1 MKTKKL
7 LSLLLA
13 LMMMLSVVPMY
24 ASAAEPIALTAS
36 NITTFPTVSGTIYYG
51 QTVGEALTLIGG
63 EVQYNGEV
71 VPGEFVHTNPSER
84 PTGGGTVAMRASF
97 TFNPADT
104 ENYTGF
110 SVRYS
115 RDVTYMVLPTTPIYV
130 DENSKPYIENTEVEA
145 GTKLSDISIIGSAV
159 KNPYYSEESR
169 FLPKTWTWANP
180 DTIVE
185 KSGYFDVVL
194 KGDNKNYNNLT
205 HSIYINIAGSIIV
218 PIIDVSEVV
227 LDYDK
232 DRTGKDLNFDC
243 AKAYVAND
251 DGSTTQISGAFSVPD
266 NAKDVVLSVGKYDMP
281 AIFTPTD
288 TEKYATV
295 EFTVPVTVNKG
306 QMKFVDEN
314 GNEIVPEI
322 TVPYGTT
329 FGDIHYYLE
338 SYVAGDDAVS
348 IGMVGIENAN
358 NTRCETGTYTA
369 SLINRTDSNYE
380 RTEKE
385 FKIIVEA
392 KKLEPTVKSD
402 TKGYYVVDD
411 SGTYKVQ
418 GTFDVY
424 IDGELYKSGVKY
436 LEKVAYV
443 PETSGTHEIKF
454 VYKPVEN
461 DNFAI
466 ENEIKDTFA
475 INLVHKLTSSD
486 NVGTFGDFRNGTA
499 IKLVANIAAENF
511 AGWKVTNAAGEEV
524 DLGLDNTSVKATI
537 TMPDYDI
544 HVEALEKNASS
555 GGSGGIFDM
564 DFGDLSEGDSEWAII
579 NIIRN
584 IIAMF
589 KSFLQQLIE
598 TFQSIGD

>member
-7 LSLLLA
+7 LSILLA
-13 LMMMLSVVPMY
+13 LMMMLSVVPFY
-24 ASAAEPIALTAS
+24 ASAATALKATNVTEWPIATGEIFYGQMVGEGITISGGKVEYNGVEVPGKFVHWKDTFRPLNASDAYKANLTFVPDDTAAYS
-36 NITTFPTVSGTIYYG
+36 GFNKLLSADVIYKVKKTTPVWMNENDLPVATSIVSGQALSASTI
-51 QTVGEALTLIGG
+51 
-63 EVQYNGEV
+63 
-71 VPGEFVHTNPSER
+71 S
-84 PTGGGTVAMRASF
+84 GGTM
-97 TFNPADT
+97 
-104 ENYTGF
+104 
-110 SVRYS
+110 
-115 RDVTYMVLPTTPIYV
+115 
-130 DENSKPYIENTEVEA
+130 
-145 GTKLSDISIIGSAV
+145 
-159 KNPYYSEESR
+159 KNPYNDEE
-169 FLPKTWTWANP
+169 TAVQNAIWQWTNP
-180 DTIVE
+180 DAVITETGEYEAYYTANEKNYEKVTRNIYVEVKQNIYETEIIGVPTIEEMVY
-185 KSGYFDVVL
+185 GATWNDVIL
-194 KGDNKNYNNLT
+194 KGIKAVVKGTETEVAGAFKLDITNT
-205 HSIYINIAGSIIV
+205 SAVIPVGTAIPSITFI
-218 PIIDVSEVV
+218 PD
-227 LDYDK
+227 DTDK
-232 DRTGKDLNFDC
+232 YLS
-243 AKAYVAND
+243 
-251 DGSTTQISGAFSVPD
+251 STTTI
-266 NAKDVVLSVGKYDMP
+266 
-281 AIFTPTD
+281 T
-288 TEKYATV
+288 
-295 EFTVPVTVNKG
+295 VTVNPAPI
-306 QMKFVDEN
+306 KFVDEN

-358 NTRCETGTYTA
+358 KTLCETGTYTA
-369 SLINRTDSNYE
+369 SLINRTNSNYE

-392 KKLEPTVKSD
+392 KKLEPTVKSN
-402 TKGYYVVDD
+402 TGYYVVDD
-411 SGTYKVQ
+411 SGTYNVE

-454 VYKPVEN
+454 VYKPIEN

-466 ENEIKDTFA
+466 ENEIKDTFS
-475 INLVHKLTSSD
+475 INLVHKLTLGD
-486 NVGTFGDFRNGTA
+486 NVLGKPGDYRYSTE
-499 IKLVANIAAENF
+499 IELSANSTAENF
-511 AGWKVTNAAGEEV
+511 EGWVITDAAGNTV
-524 DLGLDNTSVKATI
+524 DLGVDLTAKKITI

-555 GGSGGIFDM
+555 GGSGGLGDI

>member
-7 LSLLLA
+7 LSILLA

-24 ASAAEPIALTAS
+24 ASAADPIQLTEA
-36 NITTFPTVSGTIYYG
+36 NVVTWPTIEGEIYWG
-51 QTVGEALTLIGG
+51 Q
-63 EVQYNGEV
+63 
-71 VPGEFVHTNPSER
+71 
-84 PTGGGTVAMRASF
+84 
-97 TFNPADT
+97 
-104 ENYTGF
+104 
-110 SVRYS
+110 
-115 RDVTYMVLPTTPIYV
+115 
-130 DENSKPYIENTEVEA
+130 
-145 GTKLSDISIIGSAV
+145 KLSDGFTVVGGVVTADGTADGTVIPGKFEFINDEYVPITTSEFADLRFIPDNTQEYEGFEVENITNVIFEVKLVTPVLVNENDVPVASSVASVNARITTSTLTGGAV
-159 KNPYYSEESR
+159 KNPYTGEVISA
-169 FLPKTWTWANP
+169 TWAWVNRR
-180 DTIVE
+180 DKVAE
-185 KSGYFDVVL
+185 SGYFSAVCSAGLGYEPIYMDVYV
-194 KGDNKNYNNLT
+194 
-205 HSIYINIAGSIIV
+205 SIAGDAPATKVEVNPSFVENEISYDPNITWGMLALTGGKAV
-218 PIIDVSEVV
+218 VSETGVEIEGV
-227 LDYDK
+227 FTVSDEYKDK
-232 DRTGKDLNFDC
+232 T
-243 AKAYVAND
+243 
-251 DGSTTQISGAFSVPD
+251 I
-266 NAKDVVLSVGKYDMP
+266 SVGERTLP
-281 AIFTPTD
+281 VIFTPSDPTQGIGC
-288 TEKYATV
+288 V
-295 EFTVPVTVNKG
+295 CQVPITVNKG

-358 NTRCETGTYTA
+358 KTLCETGTYTA

-392 KKLEPTVKSD
+392 KKLEPTVKSN
-402 TKGYYVVDD
+402 TGYYVVDD
-411 SGTYKVQ
+411 SGTYNVE

-424 IDGELYKSGVKY
+424 IDGELYKTGVKY
-436 LEKVAYV
+436 LEKVAYT
-443 PETSGTHEIKF
+443 PEKSGTHEIKF
-454 VYKPVEN
+454 VYKPIEN

-475 INLVHKLTSSD
+475 INLVHKLTLGD
-486 NVGTFGDFRNGTA
+486 NVLGKPGDYRYSTE
-499 IKLVANIAAENF
+499 IELSANSTAENF
-511 AGWKVTNAAGEEV
+511 EGWVITDAAGNTV
-524 DLGLDNTSVKATI
+524 DLGVDLTATKI
-537 TMPDYDI
+537 SFTMPDYDI
-544 HVEALEKNASS
+544 HVEALEKNATS